1 MKTKSIP
8 AFLLLLVLTANAY
21 GQAAKQLL
29 SVPTIADLEMRIP
42 QAGEVVEVRNGS
54 ASNLWAAP
62 RTFTYRTN
70 TETADRVYVVTNRV
84 AGTRYVATD
93 RDNGVCDLSLWATG
107 DGTTD
112 DTARILQA
120 VALMQDGYKLY
131 SPPGKRY
138 RVSSTIA
145 VTNSRVTVDFNGSSL
160 VSVITDRSP
169 ALRIGPAQINLS
181 GMDFALSTSTNRATG
196 VPAGTF
202 TAGDMVLLYNLIQNP
217 ADYYPGQFAF
227 VDSASGTEM
236 TLDRFPD
243 DALQVTN
250 ATRFVSPPDAVTIR
264 NLAVDLSGATD
275 GIGISAIGRGH
286 LVENCRV
293 TGTGTTNDPNYIGI
307 ELRGQSIVARNNYVR
322 GILDYGNADDK
333 AGYGI
338 FMAGDSIS
346 LEHNEIH
353 DCKHTISTSER
364 RAKSTRLRMSN
375 NLCRQRGDWEGLT
388 DSIGDFLFMGNL
400 DVHANVKN
408 ALIQGNYCESWGR
421 WNAAIRNGDFDLI
434 DNYFVIHDRAGLS
447 FNQQQ
452 LGFNEA
458 ITTRGVIRGNH
469 FITPDDALT
478 FYFGHRGSGYMGTHS
493 NLLVEGNTFDGGVL
507 TFQDYTGTNSNPF
520 DGVVLKGNIISRRSL
535 KTPLVFL
542 GTMKSFLV
550 SGNIIRFGTNGN
562 GITVAADGESTNR
575 EPARQLHIAGNFF
588 DRAEG
593 GTGWDVNVISG
604 PTNIVSLGENR
615 WSKSWA
621 GYIGPINGM
630 DSALPV
636 GMYNSR
642 DTYPRIIGTHDGK
655 LKFGSGETYPYS
667 SISLLYPGALQTD
680 GIWTMKTSDG
690 SSPALGTYIGSFSN
704 YWNWVVRGDGLMAY
718 RYLDTD
724 SNLVSTPIV
733 LGPRRESDLVNGVW
747 RLSGV
752 LGLTEHAEPIVPE
765 TTTATLWLASAS
777 PTNRDIR
784 IVWPDGLG
792 GKVDGKVWHQYSDGS
807 GSGLDADLLDGQ
819 SSADFQTALSFT
831 NGVTNS
837 AGVVSLAIAPGSNVT
852 LSTNAGTV
860 TINSSGGGGV
870 GDVTLAGTNAFT
882 GENSFSGLTTISN
895 LSVPGVLSVGS
906 ITSGSALGMAI
917 GGTGGTNAAS
927 ARASL
932 GVTYDVDVQAYR
944 LGLLQAALALT
955 ADGHMV
961 YHNGTLVTNLA
972 STAAGRALLT
982 AASASAQ
989 WNNYL
994 LSVASTNGGYDSTSW
1009 DGVTDRLVTLD
1020 QFRDAINALP
1030 GGSNAITS
1038 VTAPLSLTNG
1048 VLSIDTTGLGGGG
1061 SGGYTYLVTNS
1072 LGAWQGRDSST
1083 NWTILSTTISSNDV
1097 PTATGRFL
1105 DGGWSL
1111 VASNNSGS
1119 SATAYLDV
1127 SVGGSLIFRDSYSWS
1142 SGAGVAQR
1150 PMAAQF
1156 WLVRESAST
1165 ASLIQIG
1172 QNANSSSTPIGHG
1185 DFGSTANSV
1194 TIVVTN
1200 ISVNWSSN
1208 VAFSIAI
1215 SCDTS
1220 TSTNAALG
1228 IRVVNA
1234 WLRKEAATSTGGGSI
1249 AADGTAVTNIVSSPS
1264 ITNTVVAG
1272 QTTLSVIGAGVTGIN
1287 ADNIASGT
1295 LASNRLPSAISL
1307 TTLSAGTL
1315 TATSVSGNGSGLTNL
1330 QTSVTNPV
1338 NNEVVS
1344 ATVLNN
1350 AIANIAGGVVYG
1362 STNASGINTNYLSF
1376 SDTVP
1381 ADWSQT
1387 YSSIASGETLVGGWQ
1402 ITNQQ
1407 TRIAKGQYVH
1417 TVFIAA
1423 TGIGGPTLTYRSDLY
1438 KITATNE
1445 TLLDTGSS
1453 VPLTLSVTNEC
1464 RTISYLPTNV
1474 PLAAGEYLAV
1484 KRYVTRS
1491 GGSSAN
1497 VTIHG
1502 GTATP
1507 TRLETPALS
1516 LSSDYVSKSGDT
1528 MTGALT
1534 NTVRIGAPALFA
1546 GTTNV
1551 ADALALKAPLA
1562 SPTLASPTL
1571 NDTVT
1576 YEQTVLSAHSSVT
1589 NFVADPTVS
1598 PYQTINADLT
1608 TPFATVG
1615 FLHATNVAAG
1625 RQTTILV
1632 FAGTNASV
1640 TVSLAAQFARNTNS
1654 VSLTTGQILPISFY
1668 GYGSNPTNVIATM
1681 GTAYTR

>member
-1 MKTKSIP
+1 MNLETRIMKNLHT
-8 AFLLLLVLTANAY
+8 LVLALAFVFSAT
-21 GQAAKQLL
+21 G
-29 SVPTIADLEMRIP
+29 ADDSDFRRQI
-42 QAGEVVEVRNGS
+42 QS
-54 ASNLWAAP
+54 T
-62 RTFTYRTN
+62 TFTRSLLTATN
-70 TETADRVYVVTNRV
+70 AASARSILGV
-84 AGTRYVATD
+84 AGGQVIVPVMDYGAV
-93 RDNGVCDLSLWATG
+93 G
-107 DGTTD
+107 DGVTD
-112 DTARILQA
+112 DTAALQSAAA
-120 VALMQDGYKLY
+120 VLGPGDTLY
-131 SPPGKRY
+131 SPPGMTFRTTGTIELSES
-138 RVSSTIA
+138 RGILDFSGSTILFESVDRKPA
-145 VTNSRVTVDFNGSSL
+145 V
-160 VSVITDRSP
+160 
-169 ALRIGPAQINLS
+169 RIGPAQTSVS
-181 GMDFALSTSTNRATG
+181 GLNFTLSTTTNKVTG
-196 VPAGTF
+196 VTAGAF
-202 TAGDMVLLYNLIQNP
+202 AAGDMVLLYNLVQSP
-217 ADYYPGQFAF
+217 TDYYPGQFAF
-227 VDSASGTEM
+227 VSSATGTEM
-236 TLDRFPD
+236 VLDRFAD
-243 DALQVTN
+243 TALQVTN
-250 ATRFVSPPDAVTIR
+250 ATRFASPPDAVTIR

-286 LVENCRV
+286 VIENCRV

-307 ELRGQSIVARNNYVR
+307 ELRGQSIIARNNYVR
-322 GILDYGNADDK
+322 GILDYGNAEDK

-338 FMAGDSIS
+338 FIAGDSIS

-388 DSIGDFLFMGNL
+388 DSIGDFLFIGNL

-408 ALIQGNYCESWGR
+408 VLIQGNYCESWGR
-421 WNAAIRNGDFDLI
+421 WNASIRNGDFDLI

-882 GENSFSGLTTISN
+882 GQNSFAGTTTFNGSANLNGSTTISN
-895 LSVPGVLSVGS
+895 LTVPGVLSVGS
-906 ITSGSALGMAI
+906 ITSGSPLGLSI

-927 ARASL
+927 ARSSL
-932 GVTYDVDVQAYR
+932 GVAYDTDVQAYR

-955 ADGHMV
+955 ADGHMLV
-961 YHNGTLVTNLA
+961 HNGSLVTNLT

-994 LSVASTNGGYDSTSW
+994 LAVASTNGAYDATSW
-1009 DGVTDRLVTLD
+1009 NGISDRLVTLD

-1038 VTAPLSLTNG
+1038 VTAPLSLSNG
-1048 VLSIDTTGLGGGG
+1048 VLSIDTSGLGGGG
-1061 SGGYTYLVTNS
+1061 SGSGWVYLLTNS
-1072 LGAWQGRDSST
+1072 VGAFQGRDSST
-1083 NWTILSTTISSNDV
+1083 NWTLISKTISSNDL
-1097 PTATGRFL
+1097 PTATGKFIEGGYSAVLSNYSGTSGSLFL
-1105 DGGWSL
+1105 DVTVGGTLVGRDNYSL
-1111 VASNNSGS
+1111 SS
-1119 SATAYLDV
+1119 SATAMRALYGNL
-1127 SVGGSLIFRDSYSWS
+1127 L
-1142 SGAGVAQR
+1142 
-1150 PMAAQF
+1150 
-1156 WLVRESAST
+1156 LVRESST
-1165 ASLIQIG
+1165 KASLILQGYHI
-1172 QNANSSSTPIGHG
+1172 NSSATPFGIG
-1185 DFGSTANSV
+1185 DFGSSPSAAGF
-1194 TIVVTN
+1194 VVTN
-1200 ISVNWSSN
+1200 ITVDWSTNLAISVA
-1208 VAFSIAI
+1208 V

-1220 TSTNAALG
+1220 TSTNSALG
-1228 IRVVNA
+1228 LQVANA
-1234 WLRKEAATSTGGGSI
+1234 WLRRESAASTSGGSI
-1249 AADGTAVTNIVSSPS
+1249 TADGTAVTNIVSSAS
-1264 ITNTVVAG
+1264 ITNTVAGG
-1272 QTTLSVIGAGVTGIN
+1272 QTTLSVIGSGVTGIN

-1315 TATSVSGNGSGLTNL
+1315 TATSVSGDGSGLTNL
-1330 QTSVTNPV
+1330 N
-1338 NNEVVS
+1338 
-1344 ATVLNN
+1344 
-1350 AIANIAGGVVYG
+1350 G
-1362 STNASGINTNYLSF
+1362 SN
-1376 SDTVP
+1376 
-1381 ADWSQT
+1381 
-1387 YSSIASGETLVGGWQ
+1387 IASGTVAAA
-1402 ITNQQ
+1402 
-1407 TRIAKGQYVH
+1407 RIDTA
-1417 TVFIAA
+1417 IA
-1423 TGIGGPTLTYRSDLY
+1423 
-1438 KITATNE
+1438 
-1445 TLLDTGSS
+1445 
-1453 VPLTLSVTNEC
+1453 
-1464 RTISYLPTNV
+1464 RT
-1474 PLAAGEYLAV
+1474 
-1484 KRYVTRS
+1484 
-1491 GGSSAN
+1491 
-1497 VTIHG
+1497 
-1502 GTATP
+1502 
-1507 TRLETPALS
+1507 
-1516 LSSDYVSKSGDT
+1516 
-1528 MTGALT
+1528 
-1534 NTVRIGAPALFA
+1534 
-1546 GTTNV
+1546 
-1551 ADALALKAPLA
+1551 A

-1654 VSLTTGQILPISFY
+1654 VALTTGQILPISFY
-1668 GYGSNPTNVIATM
+1668 GYGSSPTNVIATM
-1681 GTAYTR
+1681 GTVYTR

>member
-1 MKTKSIP
+1 MNLETRIMKHLHT
-8 AFLLLLVLTANAY
+8 LVLALAFAFSAT
-21 GQAAKQLL
+21 G
-29 SVPTIADLEMRIP
+29 ADDSDFRRQI
-42 QAGEVVEVRNGS
+42 QS
-54 ASNLWAAP
+54 T
-62 RTFTYRTN
+62 TFTRSLLTATN
-70 TETADRVYVVTNRV
+70 AASARSILGVTGGQV
-84 AGTRYVATD
+84 IVPVMDYGAV
-93 RDNGVCDLSLWATG
+93 G
-107 DGTTD
+107 DGVTD
-112 DTARILQA
+112 DTAALQSAAA
-120 VALMQDGYKLY
+120 VLGPGDTLY
-131 SPPGKRY
+131 SPPGMTFRTTGTIELSES
-138 RVSSTIA
+138 RGILDFSGSTILFESVDRKPA
-145 VTNSRVTVDFNGSSL
+145 V
-160 VSVITDRSP
+160 
-169 ALRIGPAQINLS
+169 RIGPAQTSVS
-181 GMDFALSTSTNRATG
+181 GLNFTLSTTTNKVTG
-196 VPAGTF
+196 VTAGSF
-202 TAGDMVLLYNLIQNP
+202 AAGDMVLLYNLVQSP
-217 ADYYPGQFAF
+217 TDYYPGQFAF
-227 VDSASGTEM
+227 VSSATGTEM
-236 TLDRFPD
+236 VLDRFAD
-243 DALQVTN
+243 TALQVTN

-264 NLAVDLSGATD
+264 NLSVDLSGATD

-353 DCKHTISTSER
+353 DCKHTIATSER

-421 WNAAIRNGDFDLI
+421 WNASIRNGDFDLL

-447 FNQQQ
+447 FAQQQ

-507 TFQDYTGTNSNPF
+507 TFHDYTGTNSNPF

-550 SGNIIRFGTNGN
+550 SGNLIRFGTNGN

-784 IVWPDGLG
+784 IMWPDGLG

-819 SSADFQTALSFT
+819 SSAAFQTALSFT

-870 GDVTLAGTNAFT
+870 GDVTLAGTNLFT
-882 GENSFSGLTTISN
+882 GPNTFGGATVVSN
-895 LSVPGVLSVGS
+895 LTVPGTLAVGS
-906 ITSGSALGMAI
+906 ITSDTPLGMAI
-917 GGTGGTNAAS
+917 GGTGGTNAES

-955 ADGHMV
+955 SDGHMV
-961 YHNGTLVTNLA
+961 YHNGTLVTNVA

-1009 DGVTDRLVTLD
+1009 NGISDRLVTLD

-1048 VLSIDTTGLGGGG
+1048 VLSIDTSGLGGGG
-1061 SGGYTYLVTNS
+1061 GGGVTWIVNEP
-1072 LGAWQGRDSST
+1072 LGSWYGRDTTT
-1083 NWTILSTTISSNDV
+1083 NWPLLSVTISSNNL
-1097 PTATGRFL
+1097 PT
-1105 DGGWSL
+1105 
-1111 VASNNSGS
+1111 VAGQYLFGHVSGIISNLSGT
-1119 SATAYLDV
+1119 SATVYYNADV
-1127 SVGGSLIFRDSYSWS
+1127 NGVRVFRDSY
-1142 SGAGVAQR
+1142 GVAGTVASRGR
-1150 PMAAQF
+1150 PF
-1156 WLVRESAST
+1156 IGEFYLVYETAST
-1165 ASLIQIG
+1165 ASLVQIG
-1172 QNANSSSTPIGHG
+1172 THVSATNPDIGGSGDIANNAVAFQFI
-1185 DFGSTANSV
+1185 A
-1194 TIVVTN
+1194 TN
-1200 ISVNWSSN
+1200 ITVNWSSN
-1208 VAFSIAI
+1208 ITLALGFE
-1215 SCDTS
+1215 CDTS

-1228 IRVVNA
+1228 
-1234 WLRKEAATSTGGGSI
+1234 LRKVSASLLKYSAATGSGTGNVTGPASSTNNAIVLFGSTGGTNIIDSGVLLSDLQTHDTDLDDL
-1249 AADGTAVTNIVSSPS
+1249 ADGS
-1264 ITNTVVAG
+1264 
-1272 QTTLSVIGAGVTGIN
+1272 LSGSKIGSGIN
-1287 ADNIASGT
+1287 ADNVTAGT
-1295 LASNRLPSAISL
+1295 LASNRLPAAISL

-1315 TATSVSGNGSGLTNL
+1315 TATSVSGDGSGLTNL
-1330 QTSVTNPV
+1330 NGSNIASGTVAAARLPTSGVSAGSYTNPTVTIDTYGRVTSAANGAASSGGGGLTLVDAAPITNVNFRSSWANKALVSGVTNVDWVPQPPTAA
-1338 NNEVVS
+1338 S
-1344 ATVLNN
+1344 ATSLTPAFNSSRGHEFTLTGNATLN
-1350 AIANIAGGVVYG
+1350 APSGVTSAMVGDTFRLVFIQDSTGGRTL
-1362 STNASGINTNYLSF
+1362 STATNYLF
-1376 SDTVP
+1376 GSD
-1381 ADWSQT
+1381 
-1387 YSSIASGETLVGGWQ
+1387 
-1402 ITNQQ
+1402 IT
-1407 TRIAKGQYVH
+1407 GL
-1417 TVFIAA
+1417 
-1423 TGIGGPTLTYRSDLY
+1423 TLT
-1438 KITATNE
+1438 TN
-1445 TLLDTGSS
+1445 
-1453 VPLTLSVTNEC
+1453 
-1464 RTISYLPTNV
+1464 
-1474 PLAAGEYLAV
+1474 AGA
-1484 KRYVTRS
+1484 R
-1491 GGSSAN
+1491 
-1497 VTIHG
+1497 
-1502 GTATP
+1502 
-1507 TRLETPALS
+1507 
-1516 LSSDYVSKSGDT
+1516 DYVVVY
-1528 MTGALT
+1528 
-1534 NTVRIGAPALFA
+1534 VRRTDVFDVIG
-1546 GTTNV
+1546 
-1551 ADALALKAPLA
+1551 
-1562 SPTLASPTL
+1562 
-1571 NDTVT
+1571 
-1576 YEQTVLSAHSSVT
+1576 
-1589 NFVADPTVS
+1589 FVRG
-1598 PYQTINADLT
+1598 Y
-1608 TPFATVG
+1608 
-1615 FLHATNVAAG
+1615 
-1625 RQTTILV
+1625 
-1632 FAGTNASV
+1632 
-1640 TVSLAAQFARNTNS
+1640 AQ
-1654 VSLTTGQILPISFY
+1654 
-1668 GYGSNPTNVIATM
+1668 
-1681 GTAYTR
+1681 